1 MGARSFAGRFDGQAC
16 ISGDTLLP
24 LNAGRLPSL
33 LVPRPSA
40 WGETP
45 MYIPKTFEVTDSST
59 LHEFIETY
67 SFGTLVT
74 VAGEQPIATRL
85 PLILDRA
92 RGKQGTLLG
101 HVARANPQW
110 RSFDA
115 DRQCLVMFDGPHA
128 YVSPSWYATSPAV
141 PTWNYATVHVYG
153 SARAIHDAEQ
163 LSALVDR
170 LVAIYE
176 AGMPQPWPGTMPAEF
191 RASMLKAIVGFA
203 IEIDRTEGKF
213 KMGQNRPVEDRIGT
227 VAQLENSSDPAARA
241 LAELTRKHLGLEP
254 ASASK
259 G

>member
-1 MGARSFAGRFDGQAC
+1 
-16 ISGDTLLP
+16 
-24 LNAGRLPSL
+24 
-33 LVPRPSA
+33 
-40 WGETP
+40 
-45 MYIPKTFEVTDSST
+45 MYVPKTFEVTDSST

-85 PLILDRA
+85 PLILDQTSGRH
-92 RGKQGTLLG
+92 GTLLG

-110 RSFDA
+110 RSFDG

-153 SARAIHDAEQ
+153 IPRAIHDAAQ

-170 LVAIYE
+170 LVGIYE
-176 AGMPQPWPGTMPAEF
+176 AGMAKPWPANLPADF
-191 RASMLKAIVGFA
+191 KASMLKAIVGFA
-203 IEIDRTEGKF
+203 IEIDRIEGKF

-227 VAQLENSSDPAARA
+227 VARLESSSDPAARA
-241 LAELTRKHLGLEP
+241 LAELTRRHLGLDAVTAPPP
-254 ASASK
+254 AASDK
-259 G
+259 VK